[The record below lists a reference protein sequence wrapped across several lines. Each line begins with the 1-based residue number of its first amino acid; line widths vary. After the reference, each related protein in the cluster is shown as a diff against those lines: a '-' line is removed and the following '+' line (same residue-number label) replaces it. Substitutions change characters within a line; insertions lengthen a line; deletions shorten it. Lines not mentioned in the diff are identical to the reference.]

1 MAVPAALVQLVQP
14 WASLY
19 NDSKVLSSGVM
30 FAHLSGLLLGGGGAV
45 AADRDT
51 IRTSRTSEEE
61 QRAHLAD
68 LRAVHRIVL
77 TGLIVSFVSG
87 LLMLAADIEAL
98 AGSAAFWIKMGLIGL
113 LLVNG
118 TAMVRAERRVA
129 PGLLD
134 GWARLR
140 VASRLSLTLWF
151 AIVLV
156 STLLTSS

>member
-77 TGLIVSFVSG
+77 TGLIVSFLSG

-113 LLVNG
+113 LLANG
-118 TAMVRAERRVA
+118 MVMVRAERRVA
-129 PGLLD
+129 PGRMD

-140 VASRLSLTLWF
+140 VVSRLSLTLWF